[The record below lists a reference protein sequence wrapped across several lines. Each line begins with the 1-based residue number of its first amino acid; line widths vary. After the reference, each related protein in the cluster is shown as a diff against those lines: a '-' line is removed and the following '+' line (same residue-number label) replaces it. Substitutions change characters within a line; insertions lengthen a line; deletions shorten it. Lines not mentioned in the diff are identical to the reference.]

1 MEEVSICDSELKLM
15 NIIWDMSPIES
26 GKLVKVCAE
35 KLDWSKSTTYTILR
49 RLTQKELVRNED
61 SIVEFLIPRENFQRM
76 ESNKVVEKTFSGSLP
91 KFVAA
96 FLGSKSISDDEADEL
111 IKMIKNSKGGAND

>member
-49 RLTQKELVRNED
+49 RLTQKELVRNEN